1 MADRDLVDDAVNRI
15 RIYFGELDPADES
28 FLGLTI
34 FDVLKEKNKEISD
47 LREVIDTTR
56 EICGMAKID
65 WNKKPLQ
72 SSEKEPDVE
81 DPLGKLKDAFKDYRA
96 SHDEIDELIRSVR
109 ERNFDDDEKEP
120 DAE

>member
-15 RIYFGELDPADES
+15 RIYFGALDLADES

-72 SSEKEPDVE
+72 S
-81 DPLGKLKDAFKDYRA
+81 A
-96 SHDEIDELIRSVR
+96 
-109 ERNFDDDEKEP
+109 EKEP
-120 DAE
+120 DADGRTD

>member
-1 MADRDLVDDAVNRI
+1 MTDRDLVDDAVNRI

-47 LREVIDTTR
+47 LREVIDTTS

-65 WNKKPLQ
+65 WDKKPLQ
-72 SSEKEPDVE
+72 STK
-81 DPLGKLKDAFKDYRA
+81 
-96 SHDEIDELIRSVR
+96 
-109 ERNFDDDEKEP
+109 KEP
-120 DAE
+120 DAGTRGGDKDGTE

>member
-1 MADRDLVDDAVNRI
+1 MSDYTSVQIPKVLTDKVKQKMAKQGYRTVSEFVIDAVNRI

-65 WNKKPLQ
+65 WDKKPLQ
-72 SSEKEPDVE
+72 STK
-81 DPLGKLKDAFKDYRA
+81 
-96 SHDEIDELIRSVR
+96 
-109 ERNFDDDEKEP
+109 KEP
-120 DAE
+120 DADE